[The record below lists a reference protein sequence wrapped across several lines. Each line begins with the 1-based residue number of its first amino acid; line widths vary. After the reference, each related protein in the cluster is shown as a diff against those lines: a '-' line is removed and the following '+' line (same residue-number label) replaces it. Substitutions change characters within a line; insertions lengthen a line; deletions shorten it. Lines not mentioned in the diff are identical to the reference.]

1 MNVGS
6 DAGDGRVKH
15 RNGCPRC
22 GKPVYFAEE
31 TIAIGKKWHKMCL
44 KCGEFPMRC
53 FFYCKNCTNAELYGH
68 TKKGC
73 VSGREFLAIISS
85 YQKISQR

>member
-1 MNVGS
+1 MVVGGCFSRLYQDAMNVGS

-44 KCGEFPMRC
+44 KCGEFTMQCFFIVRIAPMRSCMAERLC
-53 FFYCKNCTNAELYGH
+53 FRT
-68 TKKGC
+68 
-73 VSGREFLAIISS
+73 
-85 YQKISQR
+85 